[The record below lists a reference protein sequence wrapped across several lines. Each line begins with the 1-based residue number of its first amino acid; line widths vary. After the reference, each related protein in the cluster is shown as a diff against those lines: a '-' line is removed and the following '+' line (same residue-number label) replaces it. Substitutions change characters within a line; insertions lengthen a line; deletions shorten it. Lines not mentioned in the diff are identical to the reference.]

1 MVSEMIEANAP
12 EPKETEADKIHA
24 RMSNLL
30 IALYA
35 EKPED
40 RSALS
45 RHYAVTITEMEK
57 VFAYFQTFIWSQQD

>member
-1 MVSEMIEANAP
+1 MNEASVKAP
-12 EPKETEADKIHA
+12 KQTEADKIHA

-30 IALYA
+30 IALYE